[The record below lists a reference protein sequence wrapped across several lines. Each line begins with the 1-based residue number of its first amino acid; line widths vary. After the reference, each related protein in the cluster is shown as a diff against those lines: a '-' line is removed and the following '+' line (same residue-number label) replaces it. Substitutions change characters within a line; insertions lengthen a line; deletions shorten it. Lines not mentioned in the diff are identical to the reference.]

1 MLQPE
6 QIVNNF
12 LNLRSLCVDMDA
24 ALGDVL
30 DFYRSDLM
38 DSSGKRVLGFQTAPA
53 GKSIHHAY
61 EGGLVVHILE
71 MLEHINNFCVRWPS
85 LSYRNMFIGAVLH
98 DLHKGFCHYHV
109 SDKGIEY
116 YTHYYTRLMTPNQKT
131 LAMISGSVPNAPL
144 YHITADILH
153 IISHSEGGWAEN
165 PPKEASIEAKLVYLA
180 DELSVVE
187 SRLADSRPLSIYDRT
202 SDFFDFTYH
211 NTIKESTNAG

>member
-6 QIVNNF
+6 QIVENF
-12 LNLRSLCVDMDA
+12 TKLRSLCVDMDV

-30 DFYRSDLM
+30 DFYRSDLL
-38 DSSGKRVLGFQTAPA
+38 DGAGKRVLGLQTAPA

-71 MLEHINNFCVRWPS
+71 MLRHISDFCIRWPT

-98 DLHKGFCHYHV
+98 DLHKGFCHYYI
-109 SDKGIEY
+109 SDKGIDY

-131 LAMISGSVPNAPL
+131 LAMVSGSVPNAPL
-144 YHITADILH
+144 YHVTADVLHILH
-153 IISHSEGGWAEN
+153 HSEGGWAEN
-165 PPKEASIEAKLVYLA
+165 APKEASIEAKLVYLA

-187 SRLADSRPLSIYDRT
+187 SRLADKRPLSIYDRT
-202 SDFFDFTYH
+202 SDFFDFTFH
-211 NTIKESTNAG
+211 ATLRPTND